1 MTSKT
6 LSDVVRPVV
15 IEHLGDAP
23 GAALPHVIETLNSYL
38 EAATDAVC
46 NGGVLDALL
55 GDLEQ
60 VPDTVLG
67 PVSATLVAAYLQGA
81 AVLHAA
87 MMQGDKHAND

>member
-38 EAATDAVC
+38 EAATDAIC

-55 GDLEQ
+55 GDL
-60 VPDTVLG
+60 
-67 PVSATLVAAYLQGA
+67 VSARCCSPACG
-81 AVLHAA
+81 
-87 MMQGDKHAND
+87 NDARGQTCKRLKPRARLWRPLACFRGNA